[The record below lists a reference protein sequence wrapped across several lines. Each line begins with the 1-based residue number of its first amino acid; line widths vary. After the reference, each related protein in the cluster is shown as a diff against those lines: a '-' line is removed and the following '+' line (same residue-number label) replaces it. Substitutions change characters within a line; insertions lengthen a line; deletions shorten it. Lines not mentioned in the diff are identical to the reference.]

1 MGIQPILTAAL
12 LVAFVRE
19 EFKPSQWLGLA
30 LGFVGIA
37 MVLMGKMEWQ
47 SEQHKVLAIGL
58 CLLALVGITLGTLYQ
73 KKYCQQ
79 VDMVGGATVQYL
91 AALIMFLPVAMQF
104 ETMQVQW
111 ELEFILTVLWLV
123 VVLSCVAILLLLY
136 MVRNGAS
143 SSVASVFYLV
153 PPTTA
158 IQAWLAFGESFDWMG
173 ISGFVLAA
181 TAVYLVVKKPDLTI
195 KKAIKT
201 EYT

>member
-1 MGIQPILTAAL
+1 
-12 LVAFVRE
+12 
-19 EFKPSQWLGLA
+19 
-30 LGFVGIA
+30 
-37 MVLMGKMEWQ
+37 
-47 SEQHKVLAIGL
+47 
-58 CLLALVGITLGTLYQ
+58 
-73 KKYCQQ
+73 
-79 VDMVGGATVQYL
+79 
-91 AALIMFLPVAMQF
+91 
-104 ETMQVQW
+104 W

-158 IQAWLAFGESFDWMG
+158 IQAWLAFGELFDWMG